1 MIGNALESI
10 GHYFFGWPSVSV
22 IVGIVALVIATLEP
36 AIIAKIIPDLRRTM
50 IAVAV
55 IAFTFTA
62 ISGKY
67 YNDGLSEKQ
76 RQWNA
81 EIAQETVN
89 GEKARANAVASVIA
103 ESPSSVRDDR
113 FNRDNWRKP
122 GNK

>member
-1 MIGNALESI
+1 MIANTLASI

-22 IVGIVALVIATLEP
+22 IVGVVCLVIATLEP
-36 AIIAKIIPDLRRTM
+36 AWLASIVPDLRRTA

-67 YNDGLSEKQ
+67 YNDGLRE
-76 RQWNA
+76 RQSQWDA
-81 EIAQETVN
+81 AVAQETAN
-89 GEKARANAVASVIA
+89 GEKARSDAVASVIA
-103 ESPSSVRDDR
+103 EPPSSVRNDR

-122 GNK
+122 TGK